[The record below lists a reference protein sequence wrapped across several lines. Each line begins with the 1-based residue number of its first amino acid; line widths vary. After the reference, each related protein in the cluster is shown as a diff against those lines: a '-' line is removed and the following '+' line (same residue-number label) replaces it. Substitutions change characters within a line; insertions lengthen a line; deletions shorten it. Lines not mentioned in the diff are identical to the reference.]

1 MHVFLNSLRP
11 ISGYFWSLPCNG
23 LSVQRWKKLHTPAS
37 FAYGKDIFISG
48 HNGPSHS
55 CKLKTNSIKLIVRQ
69 STPDFD
75 DQINF
80 QTFDEEKFD
89 TIKDFWTFH
98 VWAEL
103 QAFLDFLGFN
113 FRDFRFNEVY
123 NSILFSSPL
132 VLN

>member
-1 MHVFLNSLRP
+1 M
-11 ISGYFWSLPCNG
+11 
-23 LSVQRWKKLHTPAS
+23 SVQRWKKLHTPAS

-89 TIKDFWTFH
+89 TIMDVGTIH
-98 VWAEL
+98 VWPYGQYVVDSRAVCGGTRG
-103 QAFLDFLGFN
+103 Q
-113 FRDFRFNEVY
+113 
-123 NSILFSSPL
+123 
-132 VLN
+132 